1 MASET
6 EESHPNEAP
15 ITGGQEN
22 LILLDTDENVNMVK
36 ESSCD
41 KDEDQEDKL
50 YEPIGNSYS
59 FINVLFTILIF
70 FTS

>member
-6 EESHPNEAP
+6 EESHPNEVP

-22 LILLDTDENVNMVK
+22 LILLDIEENVNMVK
-36 ESSCD
+36 ESNCD

-50 YEPIGNSYS
+50 YAPIGNSYS